1 MKKILSLVLS
11 VFLLHTF
18 SLGSLATD
26 SPLERS
32 KKAML
37 AQQVKAGITL
47 LSTNTLAEEKCTVG
61 TLKGQYVFT
70 GRGFI
75 EALEPGV
82 QRMHYGFFNFDGS
95 GKFTG
100 KQSSSR
106 GGKIGR
112 EKLEGTYTLESDCSG
127 TMSFS
132 FVGNPR
138 SKTHWDF
145 YVTRDGRKG
154 QMIRM
159 DEGNMA
165 VRSFEK

>member
-1 MKKILSLVLS
+1 MSRYM
-11 VFLLHTF
+11 FLYTVVAL
-18 SLGSLATD
+18 
-26 SPLERS
+26 
-32 KKAML
+32 
-37 AQQVKAGITL
+37 TL
-47 LSTNTLAEEKCTVG
+47 ISANASAEDTCSAA
-61 TLKGQYVFT
+61 TLKGRYVFV

-82 QRMHYGFFNFDGS
+82 QRMHYGYFVFDGS
-95 GKFTG
+95 GKLTG

-112 EKLEGTYTLESDCSG
+112 EKLEGTYTVESDCSG
-127 TMSFS
+127 TMAFA

-138 SKTHWDF
+138 SETHWDV
-145 YVTRDGRKG
+145 YLADDGKKG
-154 QMIRM
+154 HIIRM

>member
-1 MKKILSLVLS
+1 MSRYLV
-11 VFLLHTF
+11 VFAAIALTVI
-18 SLGSLATD
+18 SAN
-26 SPLERS
+26 
-32 KKAML
+32 A
-37 AQQVKAGITL
+37 
-47 LSTNTLAEEKCTVG
+47 LAEEKCSVE
-61 TLKGQYVFT
+61 TLKGRYVFI

-82 QRMHYGFFNFDGS
+82 QRMHYGYFSFDGS
-95 GKFTG
+95 GKLTG

-112 EKLEGTYTLESDCSG
+112 EKLEGTYSLESDCSG
-127 TMSFS
+127 SVSFA

-138 SKTHWDF
+138 SETHWDV
-145 YVTRDGRKG
+145 YVSNDGKRG
-154 QMIRM
+154 HIIRM

>member
-1 MKKILSLVLS
+1 MSAGALVVLIIASLISTLSS
-11 VFLLHTF
+11 
-18 SLGSLATD
+18 
-26 SPLERS
+26 
-32 KKAML
+32 
-37 AQQVKAGITL
+37 AQDQC
-47 LSTNTLAEEKCTVG
+47 STS

-75 EALEPGV
+75 EALDPGV
-82 QRMHYGFFNFDGS
+82 PRMHYGAFIFDGA

-112 EKLEGTYTLESDCSG
+112 EKLAGTYTLDADCSG
-127 TMSFS
+127 ALTFGSY
-132 FVGNPR
+132 VNP
-138 SKTHWDF
+138 TAQIHWDI
-145 YVTRDGRKG
+145 YVTADGKKG
-154 QMIRM
+154 HMIRM

>member
-1 MKKILSLVLS
+1 MSPYVTVLAA
-11 VFLLHTF
+11 
-18 SLGSLATD
+18 LA
-26 SPLERS
+26 L
-32 KKAML
+32 
-37 AQQVKAGITL
+37 TL
-47 LSTNTLAEEKCTVG
+47 LSTNTLAQKKCTVG
-61 TLKGQYVFT
+61 TLKGRYVFT

-95 GKFTG
+95 GKLTG

-106 GGKIGR
+106 GGRIGR

-138 SKTHWDF
+138 SETHWDV
-145 YVTRDGRKG
+145 YVTSDGRKG
-154 QMIRM
+154 HMIRM

-165 VRSFEK
+165 VRSFER